1 MRTDR
6 DPTLPLR
13 RGVGLALSALVLAI
27 VPAAQAQ
34 SLNAAAAARVN
45 ALGNIDRGA
54 QAAAEQGLAEY
65 VERKQQHGS
74 DGESALDVAKPA
86 DLSKARIAGGFEVNT
101 IAPSAIASGRGDMR
115 SMTQA
120 TGIWRFFVKVGSK
133 PVGLITVERVDG
145 NWKAVSF
152 GGSGLSQELSDL
164 VAEHGAA
171 NGANLRY
178 IRVYQAQSD
187 LLEVVSP
194 TDLQTR
200 YALLGSA
207 RDSLKA
213 EIEATTGVK
222 AEKDGNRLREA
233 YELMQPLRNVVRRN
247 SGGHP

>member
-1 MRTDR
+1 
-6 DPTLPLR
+6 
-13 RGVGLALSALVLAI
+13 LALSALVLAMAT
-27 VPAAQAQ
+27 AAQAQ
-34 SLNAAAAARVN
+34 SFNATAAARDY

-65 VERKQQHGS
+65 VQRKQQQQGS
-74 DGESALDVAKPA
+74 EGESAIGVARPE
-86 DLSKARIAGGFEVNT
+86 DLSKARIAGGFEVHT
-101 IAPSAIASGRGDMR
+101 ITPGALVSSRGDMR
-115 SMTQA
+115 GMTQS
-120 TGIWRFFVKVGSK
+120 TGSWRFFVKVGQK

-145 NWKAVSF
+145 KWTAVSF

-164 VAEHGAA
+164 IAEHGAA
-171 NGANLRY
+171 NAGNLRY

-187 LLEVVSP
+187 FLEVVSP

-213 EIEATTGVK
+213 EIEAATGVK

-233 YELMQPLRNVVRRN
+233 YELMQPLRNVVQRN
-247 SGGHP
+247 VGAHP